1 MIAKTRR
8 EVPLYLML
16 LPGAVLVL
24 VYAYGPMVGL
34 AISFQRYNPIRGIL
48 RSAWIGFDN
57 FRYVINTPG
66 VLQVVWNTVFI
77 AVMKIVAGLAVPVT
91 VALLLNEVRAR
102 PFKRTVQT
110 IVYLPHFLSWVILG
124 GIMIDILSPSTG
136 IVNRALGVLGIEPVF
151 FLGEARI
158 FPYVLVVSD
167 VWKGFG
173 FGTVVYLAALTAIDP
188 QLYEAAV
195 VDGAG
200 RWRQTL
206 HITLPGIAPIVVL
219 MAALSLG
226 NVLNAGFEQVF
237 MLYNPVVYRT
247 GDIIDTFVYRIG
259 LLGGEFSLATAVG
272 LGKSVVGIVL
282 ISFSYWLAYRLTG
295 YRIF

>member
-1 MIAKTRR
+1 M
-8 EVPLYLML
+8 
-16 LPGAVLVL
+16 
-24 VYAYGPMVGL
+24 YAYGPMVGL

-48 RSAWIGFDN
+48 RSAWIGLDN
-57 FRYVINTPG
+57 FRYVFNTPG

-77 AVMKIVAGLAVPVT
+77 AVMKIAAGLAVPVT
-91 VALLLNEVRAR
+91 VALLLNEVRTR
-102 PFKRTVQT
+102 PFKRVVQT

-124 GIMIDILSPSTG
+124 GIMIDILSPSSG
-136 IVNRALGVLGIEPVF
+136 IVNRALGLLGIKPVF
-151 FLGEARI
+151 FLGDAGI

-237 MLYNPVVYRT
+237 ALYSPQVYRT
-247 GDIIDTFVYRIG
+247 GDIIDTLVYRMG
-259 LLGGEFSLATAVG
+259 LVNNQYGPATAVG
-272 LGKSVVGIVL
+272 LLKSVVALGL
-282 ISFSYWLAYRLTG
+282 ITLSYRLADKLAG